1 MKQEFEILKS
11 QISRPSSGWGGR
23 RHLPYAFTEQGVVM
37 LLSVL
42 KSKRADQVNIAIM
55 RAFARLREGL
65 VCA

>member
-11 QISRPSSGWGGR
+11 QIAIPSSGWGGR

-42 KSKRADQVNIAIM
+42 KAIM
-55 RAFARLREGL
+55 RAFVRLREGL